1 MFEDMRCVITA
12 RFFKREKCFGPGI
25 AELLEGIEEL
35 KSLRAAAM
43 RMGMA
48 YSKAWRIIHEN
59 RGCAAASLA
68 GRGRKLV
75 NKLETDMLMY

>member
-1 MFEDMRCVITA
+1 MRNCGGAEVA
-12 RFFKREKCFGPGI
+12 PEGKKLLSRFRTLEK
-25 AELLEGIEEL
+25 EL
-35 KSLRAAAM
+35 K
-43 RMGMA
+43 
-48 YSKAWRIIHEN
+48 KN